1 MKLDYSIQKHMVSQ
15 QLFELSSD
23 HGWISGVVQHAFH
36 SLDMKS
42 RRVWDADSPV
52 LSATTLLRSWQDV
65 DLKISL
71 DKKRFYSL
79 KLMNEQIQQISCTVH
94 DKQINEKL

>member
-36 SLDMKS
+36 SLDMKAEEFETRIARFS
-42 RRVWDADSPV
+42 V
-52 LSATTLLRSWQDV
+52 LPPFSGPDRML
-65 DLKISL
+65 I
-71 DKKRFYSL
+71 
-79 KLMNEQIQQISCTVH
+79 
-94 DKQINEKL
+94 